1 MFDNINIVLVNTSH
15 PGNIGSSA
23 RAMGVMGFNKLSLVQ
38 PKEFPSE
45 IATAMAVGCD
55 EILKNAIVYQDLS
68 GALSE
73 SAFNIGFSARPRKE
87 SIPTL
92 SVDECIKKV
101 STDSA
106 VTFNIIFGNE
116 KNGLS
121 NEELLMCD
129 YIVTLPTASFYSSLN
144 LSAAVQIFTYE
155 LLKKSLDN
163 SISNSISQTN
173 ISPAKTKDKEAFYK
187 KLIALLVNT
196 EFITEKNSKSLTKKI
211 HIMFNKAML
220 EEHEIS
226 ILRGILSSIEN
237 KINS

>member
-55 EILKNAIVYQDLS
+55 KILDNAKVYPDLS
-68 GALSE
+68 NALSE
-73 SAFNIGFSARPRKE
+73 SSLNIGFSARSRKE
-87 SIPTL
+87 SIPVL
-92 SVDECIKKV
+92 SVDKCINKIVADNKV
-101 STDSA
+101 TY
-106 VTFNIIFGNE
+106 NIIFGNE

-155 LLKKSLDN
+155 LLKKSLNN
-163 SISNSISQTN
+163 SVSSFELQKN
-173 ISPAKTKDKEAFYK
+173 INLAKTKDKELFYK
-187 KLIALLVNT
+187 KLIDILKETDFV
-196 EFITEKNSKSLTKKI
+196 TEKNSKSLTKKI
-211 HIMFNKAML
+211 HIMFNKALL

-226 ILRGILSSIEN
+226 ILRGILTSIER
-237 KINS
+237 KINT